1 MYEGTWLIAEM
12 SSINPLMCILI
23 LFHLLPMI
31 WSMDEGCRLDA
42 EELEGIS
49 QPGDVMIGTVLP
61 IHLDKVYQH
70 VSFTER
76 PPRTTCVILKKKRTM
91 LTWLPGLEFHTEKRR
106 PYLRNG
112 TEEKHRRI
120 KGNSGIYTTFDSCT
134 MLQQDLEG
142 TLKVLSGFGVVI
154 PNYRCLNNVPLS
166 SVIGHSISTHSM
178 AVAHIL
184 GLYRY
189 VQISHFSTSSL
200 LSDRSK
206 FPSFFRTIPSD
217 TFQSQGLAQLVHHF
231 NWTWVGLLAV
241 DNDYGQHGIQLVKK
255 EIAKTGACVAFTET
269 IKRSQPDRNAPYIVK
284 TMKMS
289 TANVVVVFSNDI
301 DFVPILDEML
311 RQNITKKTLIA
322 SEAWSTSTVTTMG
335 KFIDLLPGTIGFAL
349 YSGIILG
356 FQAFLNKVDPST
368 SLGKNWVKLL
378 WEQTFNCKFF
388 NDSNISKD
396 VKTQNKKCTGEE
408 SLERVLNSYNDVSSL
423 RVTYNVY
430 NAVHMVAK
438 VLEDLSNCNKITN
451 PFSNSNCAKL
461 WNFEPWQLL
470 KYMKRVRLTLTS
482 GRELFFDE
490 NGDPPAVYDIVN
502 WMQGPD
508 EAIKKVKAPSSI
520 CSPRCPFGYR
530 KTSIEKEPVCC
541 FHCIPCPQGEISN
554 QTDVANCHQC
564 PWNEWPNA
572 EKSRC
577 LHKAIEFLSYNDVL
591 GSTLASISL
600 ASSLVPIAILKL
612 FIRHK
617 STPIVKAN
625 NFSLSWLLLICLSFC
640 FISALF
646 FIGYPNSEKCLLRQI
661 TFGIVFSLCIACIL
675 AKTLMVVFAFLAIQ
689 PCSRLQRFSKI
700 SFSYILIFICVF
712 LQCILCITWLVL
724 APPFPQYNVHDLP
737 SLIIV
742 ECNEG
747 SALAFWCML
756 GYLGLLAFISF
767 FVAFV
772 ARRLPDTFNEATY
785 ITFSML
791 AFVSVWMSYVPA
803 SLSSRGKYTVAMEVF
818 AILSSSW
825 SLVICMFLPKC
836 FILLLRPN
844 LNTTTHVNIRM

>member
-1 MYEGTWLIAEM
+1 MVAYESPETCFLPDCNNDIAEGQ
-12 SSINPLMCILI
+12 LI
-23 LFHLLPMI
+23 KGTTIDADRFHFE
-31 WSMDEGCRLDA
+31 S
-42 EELEGIS
+42 
-49 QPGDVMIGTVLP
+49 
-61 IHLDKVYQH
+61 YQH
-70 VSFTER
+70 LQALMFAVEEINKN
-76 PPRTTCVILKKKRTM
+76 VNIL
-91 LTWLPGLEFHTEKRR
+91 PNISIGFQA
-106 PYLRNG
+106 
-112 TEEKHRRI
+112 
-120 KGNSGIYTTFDSCT
+120 FDSCT

-142 TLKVLSGFGVVI
+142 TLKVLSGFGGVI
-154 PNYRCLNNVPLS
+154 PNYRCQNKVPLS

-200 LSDRSK
+200 LSDRSQ

-241 DNDYGQHGIQLVKK
+241 DNDYGQNGIQLVKK
-255 EIAKTGACVAFTET
+255 EIDKTGACVAFTET
-269 IKRSQPDRNAPYIVK
+269 IKRGQPDRNAPHIVK

-301 DFVPILDEML
+301 DLVPVLDEMV

-322 SEAWSTSTVTTMG
+322 SEAWSTTTITAMG
-335 KFIDLLPGTIGFAL
+335 RFTDLLPGTIGFAL

-356 FQAFLNKVDPST
+356 FQAFLNKVHPST
-368 SLGKNWVKLL
+368 SLGKNWVNLL

-388 NDSNISKD
+388 NDSNMSID
-396 VKTQNKKCTGEE
+396 VKTQSKQCTGEE
-408 SLERVLNSYNDVSSL
+408 HLGSVLNSYNDVSSL

-438 VLEDLSNCNKITN
+438 ALEDLRNCNKRTD

-470 KYMKRVRLTLTS
+470 KYMKRVRLTVTS

-508 EAIKKVKAPSSI
+508 EAIKKVKVGSYDTTASRIFTINSSVLYWTGEGQEAPSSI
-520 CSPRCPFGYR
+520 CNPRCPLGYR
-530 KTSIEKEPVCC
+530 KASIEREPICC

-554 QTDVANCHQC
+554 LTDSANCQQC
-564 PWNEWPNA
+564 PWNQWPNA

-577 LHKAIEFLSYNDVL
+577 LHKAIEFLSYDEVL

-625 NFSLSWLLLICLSFC
+625 NFTLSWLLLICLFFC
-640 FISALF
+640 FISTLF
-646 FIGYPNSEKCLLRQI
+646 FIGYPNSDKCLLRQI
-661 TFGIVFSLCIACIL
+661 SFGIVFSLCIACIL
-675 AKTLMVVFAFLAIQ
+675 AKTLMVVFAFLATQ
-689 PCSRLQRFSKI
+689 PCSRLQKFSKI
-700 SFSYILIFICVF
+700 SFSYILIFICSL
-712 LQCILCITWLVL
+712 LQCVLCTSWLVL

-737 SLIIV
+737 GVIIV

-747 SALAFWCML
+747 STVAFWCML

-767 FVAFV
+767 FVAFE

-818 AILSSSW
+818 AILCSSW
-825 SLVICMFLPKC
+825 SLVICLFLPKC

-844 LNTTTHVNIRM
+844 LNTMTHVKIRM